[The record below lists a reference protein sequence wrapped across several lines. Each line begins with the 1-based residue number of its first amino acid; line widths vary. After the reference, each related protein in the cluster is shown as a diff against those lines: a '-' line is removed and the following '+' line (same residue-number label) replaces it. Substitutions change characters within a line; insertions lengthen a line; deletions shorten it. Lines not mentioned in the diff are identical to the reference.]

1 MQGGVFALRNSFMG
15 ITMPLSLLIAGPVA
29 DAVELRSIWY
39 VSAAVIFIVTGLA
52 FFSRDLMNIDDNKVK
67 EKPGEETSPPVPKL
81 ENGS

>member
-1 MQGGVFALRNSFMG
+1 MG

-52 FFSRDLMNIDDNKVK
+52 FLSRDLMSIEGNKIE
-67 EKPGEETSPPVPKL
+67 EKPREDTAPLVPEP
-81 ENGS
+81 ENEG